1 MIASSALISRSLRNH
16 KINLQSEIGSV
27 QSEIG
32 IVKQKRRELLG
43 LYSAIV
49 SPFSLGPVEMPP
61 KKTTFKTAVND
72 DAPLN
77 QTSEPTPL
85 NQTSEPM
92 MAISSRQDYLALAAA
107 YIHQEDDVEQA
118 HDWIE
123 KGGRVNASR
132 LAKKLPHTARGLADG
147 STDPDALA
155 NSLINGLVE
164 RTVVQSLINADGTV
178 RLARGGGTIVLVGIT
193 RNARIFW
200 IF

>member
-1 MIASSALISRSLRNH
+1 VPR
-16 KINLQSEIGSV
+16 LQS
-27 QSEIG
+27 
-32 IVKQKRRELLG
+32 KKRGLLG
-43 LYSAIV
+43 LQSTIV
-49 SPFSLGPVEMPP
+49 SFSLGPVEMPP
-61 KKTTFKTAVND
+61 KQTTAKTAVHD

-123 KGGRVNASR
+123 RGGRVNASR

-155 NSLINGLVE
+155 NNLINGLVE
-164 RTVVQSLINADGTV
+164 RTVAQSLINADGTV
-178 RLARGGGTIVLVGIT
+178 RLLASVGGGTISDCVKKCADLPRSSQSSGIT
-193 RNARIFW
+193 KPLYSRKSVLYSRKSVL
-200 IF
+200 